1 MGEQNM
7 KMKNR
12 GLIIGIV
19 ALLMISVAVP
29 VYAQAQNG
37 ILDQDRDQECTPQGP
52 ATRAYGEET
61 PTQAQQE
68 KPESTQQEISESI
81 EEPTQEQTQTKEQL
95 QTCQYE
101 NEDCEQYQYQ
111 YKYQYQKSQED

>member
-1 MGEQNM
+1 M

-12 GLIIGIV
+12 GLIIGII
-19 ALLMISVAVP
+19 ALLMISAVP
-29 VYAQAQNG
+29 AYAQAQNG

-68 KPESTQQEISESI
+68 KPESTQQEISEST
-81 EEPTQEQTQTKEQL
+81 EEPTQEQTHEQTQTQEQL
-95 QTCQYE
+95 QTCNYE

-111 YKYQYQKSQED
+111 YKYQYQKEQED